1 MKENKTVTIEN
12 FPIICRICLNKR
24 TGVQILNVKR
34 RKVLLS
40 DLLTMYT
47 SIKVKED
54 DKKPDKICKMCEN
67 KMFTVHNFVQ
77 NCKRA
82 ESILN
87 SLLLKHKID
96 DNFDPS
102 DNLPLI
108 TFVQKKEPDDKLVQD
123 EYEIKDEYHSD
134 NNNGFD
140 DNDEVDSEMDIESNV
155 PATKI
160 LQPEL
165 EIEDKETHK
174 NNTDKIKRKRQY
186 SCKVCNQVFKDYE
199 SVKEHRKEY
208 KHVRQKRHSCPT
220 CNKTFQCNYRL
231 KEHIR
236 THTGERPNVCD
247 TCNKRF
253 NSKSDLKRHIV
264 IIHLN
269 IKKYKCQYCDK
280 GFSRKFYLRDHER
293 THTGERLYSSCC
305 AKEFTSYYSLY
316 HHEKKHKYNKMY
328 VKKIDP
334 NKPIKKESGEEGNY
348 RCYICPK
355 VLRTDY
361 SLKRHISVKHD
372 IRNLTCDDCGAQY
385 PSIRELNEHIRST
398 HKDHPYTI
406 AHNVKEFS
414 CMVCAK
420 EFKYKSSL
428 RDHMRVHTGD
438 TKFKCSECDKIC
450 LNRRKLNEHMRIHT
464 GEKPYTCSYCGKN
477 FRTLTN
483 MSEHQKTHTT
493 ERNHVCAKCGKSF
506 YDARS
511 LKKHSATHEN
521 NIVQ

>member
-1 MKENKTVTIEN
+1 
-12 FPIICRICLNKR
+12 
-24 TGVQILNVKR
+24 
-34 RKVLLS
+34 
-40 DLLTMYT
+40 
-47 SIKVKED
+47 
-54 DKKPDKICKMCEN
+54 MCEN

-108 TFVQKKEPDDKLVQD
+108 TFVQKKEPDDELVQD
-123 EYEIKDEYHSD
+123 EYEIKDECHSD

-140 DNDEVDSEMDIESNV
+140 DNDEVGSEMDIESNV
-155 PATKI
+155 PASKI

-174 NNTDKIKRKRQY
+174 NNTDKIRRKRQY

-280 GFSRKFYLRDHER
+280 GN
-293 THTGERLYSSCC
+293 C
-305 AKEFTSYYSLY
+305 
-316 HHEKKHKYNKMY
+316 
-328 VKKIDP
+328 
-334 NKPIKKESGEEGNY
+334 
-348 RCYICPK
+348 
-355 VLRTDY
+355 
-361 SLKRHISVKHD
+361 
-372 IRNLTCDDCGAQY
+372 
-385 PSIRELNEHIRST
+385 
-398 HKDHPYTI
+398 
-406 AHNVKEFS
+406 
-414 CMVCAK
+414 
-420 EFKYKSSL
+420 
-428 RDHMRVHTGD
+428 
-438 TKFKCSECDKIC
+438 
-450 LNRRKLNEHMRIHT
+450 
-464 GEKPYTCSYCGKN
+464 
-477 FRTLTN
+477 
-483 MSEHQKTHTT
+483 
-493 ERNHVCAKCGKSF
+493 
-506 YDARS
+506 
-511 LKKHSATHEN
+511 
-521 NIVQ
+521 